1 MVVVLVTGMSG
12 SGKST
17 ALAGLARLGHDTIDT
32 DEPGWIG
39 LVDGE
44 PLWRPD
50 RIDRALD
57 ERRPGPLFLLGTVAN
72 QGRWAHRFDAVV
84 LLTAPVEVLL
94 DRLRGRAEGEY
105 GASAADRAK
114 VLRDLAEVEP
124 RLRAMATHVIDTSA
138 PAAAVVA
145 ELVAIAAAPGARR
158 AGREDRSG

>member
-12 SGKST
+12 TGKST

-32 DEPGWIG
+32 DGPGWIE

-44 PLWRPD
+44 PLWHPD

-57 ERRPGPLFLLGTVAN
+57 QRRAGPLFLLGTVAN

-84 LLTAPVEVLL
+84 LLTAPAEELL
-94 DRLRGRAEGEY
+94 ERLRGRAEGEF

-124 RLRAMATHVIDTSA
+124 LLRAMATHVIDTRA
-138 PAAAVVA
+138 DEAAVVA
-145 ELVAIAAAPGARR
+145 ELVAIAADP
-158 AGREDRSG
+158 AGGGPRSG